1 MKNLVLLSHQQGFSL
16 IEVMVATAILSFS
29 LLGFAQA
36 QLMAL
41 HASEHAY
48 LINLADLTNVELAE
62 NFTICESQPGCL
74 QQALILWKKEIQE
87 SFPKGM
93 GQISQLNLSNYQ
105 SKIQWF
111 SPFSK
116 FQSSLTLLFTA

>member
-1 MKNLVLLSHQQGFSL
+1 MLLSHQQGFSL
-16 IEVMVATAILSFS
+16 IEVMVAAAILSFS

-41 HASEHAY
+41 HISEHAY
-48 LINLADLTNVELAE
+48 LINLADLKNVELAE
-62 NFTICESQPGCL
+62 NFTICGSRSLCL
-74 QQALILWKKEIQE
+74 QQSLTLWKKETQE

-93 GQISQLNLSNYQ
+93 GQISKLNLTNYQ

-111 SPFSK
+111 SAYSK
-116 FQSSLTLLFTA
+116 FPSSLNLLFSP

>member
-1 MKNLVLLSHQQGFSL
+1 MKNPVLLNHQQGFSL
-16 IEVMVATAILSFS
+16 IEVMVAAAILSFS

-48 LINLADLTNVELAE
+48 LINLADLKNMELAE
-62 NFTICESQPGCL
+62 NFTICGSQPVCL
-74 QQALILWKKEIQE
+74 QQALTLWKKETQE
-87 SFPKGM
+87 NFPKGM
-93 GQISQLNLSNYQ
+93 GQILQLNLANYQ

-116 FQSSLTLLFTA
+116 FQSSLTLLFSA

>member
-1 MKNLVLLSHQQGFSL
+1 MKNPMLFSVQRGFSL
-16 IEVMVATAILSFS
+16 IEVMVAAAILSFS

-48 LINLADLTNVELAE
+48 LINLADLKNVELAE
-62 NFTICESQPGCL
+62 NFTLCGSRPLCM
-74 QQALILWKKEIQE
+74 QQALTLWKKETQE
-87 SFPKGM
+87 NFPKGM
-93 GQISQLNLSNYQ
+93 GQLSKLNLSNYQ

-111 SPFSK
+111 SSFSK
-116 FQSSLTLLFTA
+116 FPSSLNLLFRA

>member
-1 MKNLVLLSHQQGFSL
+1 MLLSHQQGCSL

-41 HASEHAY
+41 HVSEHAD
-48 LINLADLTNVELAE
+48 LINLADLKNVELAE
-62 NFTICESQPGCL
+62 NFTICESRPVCL
-74 QQALILWKKEIQE
+74 QQALSLWKKETQE
-87 SFPKGM
+87 GFPKGM

>member
-1 MKNLVLLSHQQGFSL
+1 MKKISLLNYQQGFSL

-29 LLGFAQA
+29 LLGFVQA
-36 QLMAL
+36 QLVAL

-48 LINLADLTNVELAE
+48 LINLADLKNLELAE
-62 NFTICESQPGCL
+62 SFTICESQRICL
-74 QQALILWKKEIQE
+74 QQALTLWKEETQE
-87 SFPKGM
+87 NFPKGT
-93 GQISQLNLSNYQ
+93 GQISQLNSSNYQ

-116 FQSSLTLLFTA
+116 FQSSLILLFTV